1 MTLAVVITGTPG
13 VGKST
18 ICRAL
23 AQRLPI
29 AAHVEA
35 DTPSVPRLRQTWPSA
50 ATDAAID
57 QPILRTCN
65 AATVAANF
73 VSAGI
78 PTFLDDVI
86 SRPQQVA
93 LLAELLP
100 HARIVVL
107 TATEDVVL
115 RRDDMRTKYT
125 AANYIGVANEIA
137 DALGTAPTWID
148 TTQLTTEQTIT
159 EIGSC
164 PACRMW

>member
-35 DTPSVPRLRQTWPSA
+35 DTLHRFLVSGGQWPSA
-50 ATDAAID
+50 ATDTAID
-57 QPILRTCN
+57 QLILRTRN
-65 AATVAANF
+65 AATVATNF
-73 VSAGI
+73 VTAGI
-78 PTFLDDVI
+78 PAFLDDVI
-86 SRPQQVA
+86 SKPQQVA

-115 RRDDMRTKYT
+115 RRDNMRTKHT

-137 DALGTAPTWID
+137 DAVGTAAKWVD
-148 TTQLTTEQTIT
+148 TTQLTAEQTIT
-159 EIGSC
+159 TVLDSLSG
-164 PACRMW
+164 AA